1 MSKIL
6 PSVLEAVGN
15 TPLIRLNRITAG
27 LPATVCAKVEA
38 CNPGRSV
45 KDRIALAVVED
56 AERRGLLKPGGTLVE
71 PTSGNMGV
79 ALAIVAAVKGYKCI
93 FTIPDKMSIEKIR
106 RLRAFGAEVV
116 VTPTA
121 VPPESPQSYYSVAR
135 RLAEEIPG
143 AFLPMQYDNPS
154 NMEAH
159 YDLGADRRKDHP
171 LRCGNGNRRDDLGNR
186 KIP

>member
-1 MSKIL
+1 
-6 PSVLEAVGN
+6 
-15 TPLIRLNRITAG
+15 
-27 LPATVCAKVEA
+27 
-38 CNPGRSV
+38 
-45 KDRIALAVVED
+45 
-56 AERRGLLKPGGTLVE
+56 
-71 PTSGNMGV
+71 MGV

-154 NMEAH
+154 NKEAH
-159 YDLGADRRKDHP
+159 YASTGPEIWQQTDGKITHFVAEWEPEGRSREPQNTLRKKIRSAP
-171 LRCGNGNRRDDLGNR
+171 LSEWT
-186 KIP
+186 

>member
-71 PTSGNMGV
+71 PTSGNTGV
-79 ALAIVAAVKGYKCI
+79 GLAMAAAIKGYRLIC
-93 FTIPDKMSIEKIR
+93 TMPDKMSQEKR
-106 RLRAFGAEVV
+106 DLLRAYGAEVV
-116 VTPTA
+116 ICPTA
-121 VPPESPQSYYSVAR
+121 VPPESPEAYYKVAE
-135 RLAEEIPG
+135 RLARE
-143 AFLPMQYDNPS
+143 
-154 NMEAH
+154 
-159 YDLGADRRKDHP
+159 
-171 LRCGNGNRRDDLGNR
+171 
-186 KIP
+186 

>member
-15 TPLIRLNRITAG
+15 TPLIRLNRITSG

-71 PTSGNMGV
+71 PTSGNLGA
-79 ALAIVAAVKGYKCI
+79 ALAIVAAVQGYKCI
-93 FTIPDKMSIEKIR
+93 FTIPDQMSIEKIR

-121 VPPESPQSYYSVAR
+121 VPPESAQSYYSVAR
-135 RLAEEIPG
+135 RLAEQSPG
-143 AFLPMQYDNPS
+143 GHMPMQCVIPS
-154 NMEAH
+154 NMEVH
-159 YDLGADRRKDHP
+159 
-171 LRCGNGNRRDDLGNR
+171 
-186 KIP
+186 

>member
-1 MSKIL
+1 MSNIL
-6 PSVLEAVGN
+6 PSVLDAVGN

-27 LPATVCAKVEA
+27 LAATVCAKVEA

-56 AERRGLLKPGGTLVE
+56 AERRGLLKPGGTIVE

-121 VPPESPQSYYSVAR
+121 VPSES
-135 RLAEEIPG
+135 L
-143 AFLPMQYDNPS
+143 
-154 NMEAH
+154 
-159 YDLGADRRKDHP
+159 
-171 LRCGNGNRRDDLGNR
+171 
-186 KIP
+186 

>member
-6 PSVLEAVGN
+6 SNVLEAVGN
-15 TPLIRLNRITAG
+15 TPLIRLNHVTVG
-27 LPATVCAKVEA
+27 VGATVCAKVEA

-56 AERRGLLKPGGTLVE
+56 AERRGLLKPGGTIVE

-116 VTPTA
+116 CDTHGGST
-121 VPPESPQSYYSVAR
+121 
-135 RLAEEIPG
+135 
-143 AFLPMQYDNPS
+143 
-154 NMEAH
+154 
-159 YDLGADRRKDHP
+159 
-171 LRCGNGNRRDDLGNR
+171 
-186 KIP
+186 